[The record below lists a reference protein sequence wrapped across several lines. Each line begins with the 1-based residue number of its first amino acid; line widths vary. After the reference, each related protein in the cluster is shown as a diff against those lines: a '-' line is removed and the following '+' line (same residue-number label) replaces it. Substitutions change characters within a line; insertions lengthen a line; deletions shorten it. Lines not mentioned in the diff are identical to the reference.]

1 MALTDLSRCS
11 AASRHRAD
19 PIAGTAPHA
28 VRWLLVEHRGPW
40 ATQPLE
46 TPPLL
51 GQLGSEIDAL
61 CGAFQGKVLLVR
73 RPGSRPAGDGV
84 LRWFAV
90 DTARR
95 TWVRGIWRTVAD
107 LVVAARSLGHELATS
122 EDQAPPMVLV
132 CTHGTRDA
140 CCAVRGRPI
149 VAALAREWPD
159 DVWECTHLGGHRF
172 AGTLLSLPDGTCFG
186 RLDTDTAPRVL
197 TEHRAG
203 RTHAKYLRGGT
214 RHEPVVQAAVA
225 AVLERFGPAGLSDA
239 EPGVVDIGQGGR
251 STVDVLGDGPVPDRC
266 VVEVTE
272 QALPDAPLSCGGGP
286 KPHLAY
292 RTTVRVAGD

>member
-28 VRWLLVEHRGPW
+28 VRWLLVEHPGPW
-40 ATQPLE
+40 AAQPLA

-51 GQLGSEIDAL
+51 GQFGSEIDLRCAE
-61 CGAFQGKVLLVR
+61 FQGRVLLIR
-73 RPGSRPAGDGV
+73 RPGSRPAGDQV

-90 DTARR
+90 DTVRQ
-95 TWVRGIWRTVAD
+95 TWVRGTWRTTAD
-107 LVVAARSLGHELATS
+107 LAAAVRSLGREFATS
-122 EDQAPPMVLV
+122 ESQAPPMVLV

-159 DVWECTHLGGHRF
+159 EVWECTHLGGHRF
-172 AGTLLSLPDGTCFG
+172 AGTVLSLPDGTCFG

-197 TEHRAG
+197 TEHRSG
-203 RTHAKYLRGGT
+203 RTSARYLRGST

-225 AVLERFGPAGLSDA
+225 AVLEQYGPARLGDV
-239 EPGVVDIGQGGR
+239 EPGVVDRGDRGTT
-251 STVDVLGDGPVPDRC
+251 TVELLGDSPFPGRC
-266 VVEVTE
+266 VVEVTAE
-272 QALPDAPLSCGGGP
+272 ALPDA
-286 KPHLAY
+286 
-292 RTTVRVAGD
+292 